1 MSLTSPDDSE
11 PCNWPPRIESN
22 LAFDSKEAKALLGRR
37 ASSDTKAGLS
47 TGAVVGRAKVSPTGV
62 ELVDQA
68 TKVLSSPSV
77 GRNLK
82 ALNLVIW
89 AICILALSSLVTLL
103 VLTVQIYRR
112 APLPFPALVLHCLP
126 TH

>member
-1 MSLTSPDDSE
+1 MSLVTPEE
-11 PCNWPPRIESN
+11 PEACNWPPRIEACVPFAST
-22 LAFDSKEAKALLGRR
+22 EGKALLGRR

-47 TGAVVGRAKVSPTGV
+47 TGAVVGRAKVAPTGV